1 MEGEVKERRKIQFSV
16 PSAVPTQ
23 LDPKQVEM
31 IRRRRPTPA
40 TLFRLTDHPSPEEE
54 NPSHQLAVCENGLL
68 KAKRVNT
75 AVYQPPSLKAVQK
88 MVEAHLQSSETGRD
102 SPPSEPSDNE
112 EDPPDADRNLPDDT
126 RYDQSEHHSAP
137 EVTEEDTGSTVLHD
151 APGEDDGAPAESR
164 DGKDKS
170 AENAGSGQI
179 EKRSPMAVV
188 DNPHSDPSETEEKP
202 FNSARDLPDDTRSD
216 QPEHHSASEVTD
228 DSGSTVPRDLPGQD
242 DEEREESKEEPDKSA
257 KDKDNGERREKG
269 EV

>member
-102 SPPSEPSDNE
+102 SPPSESSDNE
-112 EDPPDADRNLPDDT
+112 EAPPDADRNLPDDT
-126 RYDQSEHHSAP
+126 RSDQSEHHSAP
-137 EVTEEDTGSTVLHD
+137 EVTDEDTGSTVLHD
-151 APGEDDGAPAESR
+151 APGEDDEAPAESR
-164 DGKDKS
+164 DGKEKS
-170 AENAGSGQI
+170 AENAGSGQ
-179 EKRSPMAVV
+179 
-188 DNPHSDPSETEEKP
+188 N
-202 FNSARDLPDDTRSD
+202 LPDDTRYD

-228 DSGSTVPRDLPGQD
+228 EVTGSTVPRDLPGED
-242 DEEREESKEEPDKSA
+242 NEERAESKEELDKSA
-257 KDKDNGERREKG
+257 KDKDNGECKEKG

>member
-88 MVEAHLQSSETGRD
+88 MAEAHLQSSETGRD
-102 SPPSEPSDNE
+102 SPSSECSDNE
-112 EDPPDADRNLPDDT
+112 EAPADADRNLPDDT
-126 RYDQSEHHSAP
+126 RSDQSEHHSAP
-137 EVTEEDTGSTVLHD
+137 EVTDEDTGSTVLHD
-151 APGEDDGAPAESR
+151 TPGEDDGAPAESR
-164 DGKDKS
+164 GGKDKS
-170 AENAGSGQI
+170 AENADS
-179 EKRSPMAVV
+179 
-188 DNPHSDPSETEEKP
+188 
-202 FNSARDLPDDTRSD
+202 PDDTRSD

-228 DSGSTVPRDLPGQD
+228 EVTGSTVPRDLPGED
-242 DEEREESKEEPDKSA
+242 DEAESKEEPDKSA
-257 KDKDNGERREKG
+257 KDKDNGECKEKG

>member
-102 SPPSEPSDNE
+102 SPSPESSDNE
-112 EDPPDADRNLPDDT
+112 ETSADADRDLPDDT
-126 RYDQSEHHSAP
+126 RSDQSEHHSAP
-137 EVTEEDTGSTVLHD
+137 EVTDEDTGSTLLHD
-151 APGEDDGAPAESR
+151 APGEDDEAPAESS
-164 DGKDKS
+164 DGMNKS
-170 AENAGSGQI
+170 AENADSGQI
-179 EKRSPMAVV
+179 QKRQAEMRSPMAGA
-188 DNPHSDPSETEEKP
+188 DSPRSESSENEDKAH
-202 FNSARDLPDDTRSD
+202 NSVRDMPDDTKSD
-216 QPEHHSASEVTD
+216 QLEQQSTSEVT
-228 DSGSTVPRDLPGQD
+228 
-242 DEEREESKEEPDKSA
+242 
-257 KDKDNGERREKG
+257 G
-269 EV
+269 EVTGSHCAT